1 MKIKAVLITG
11 ISVILSQGAMAAK
24 PTSITFKE
32 TKTNSDD
39 VQYQLYVIKCSDGIS
54 HEITAWNN
62 RKLWCVGDSMSEP
75 GCEKK
80 QIKIAKK
87 VCKSS

>member
-1 MKIKAVLITG
+1 MKIKTVLITG
-11 ISVILSQGAMAAK
+11 ISIIFSQGAMAAK

-32 TKTNSDD
+32 TKINSDD
-39 VQYQLYVIKCSDGIS
+39 VQYQLYVVKCSDGIS
-54 HEITAWNN
+54 DDISAWNN
-62 RKLWCVGDSMSEP
+62 RKLWCEGDSMSESD
-75 GCEKK
+75 CDKK